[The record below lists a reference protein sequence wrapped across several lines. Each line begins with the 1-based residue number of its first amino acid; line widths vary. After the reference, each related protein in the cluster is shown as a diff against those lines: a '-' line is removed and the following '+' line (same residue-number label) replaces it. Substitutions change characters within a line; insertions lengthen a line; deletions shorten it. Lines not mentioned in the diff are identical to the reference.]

1 MPFFRGR
8 PDRLQAFRT
17 GERSVVEEVYWSYL
31 ARIEA
36 IVRHGFR
43 RTVASATVPIPAADV
58 ADAVQEVFARAF
70 RESARA
76 AYDGIRDYGPFLAT
90 IARNVVADWGRRRGH
105 AVVEI
110 AADMD
115 NLPPPDDAQVWAED
129 AVMQLVESYLAA
141 LPPELR
147 RVHELRFEQAQSQT
161 DAAAALGLSRQRLRT
176 LEAKLRS
183 GLARSLRRAG
193 LAWRV
198 K

>member
-8 PDRLQAFRT
+8 ADRLQAFRA

-31 ARIEA
+31 PLVEK
-36 IVRHGFR
+36 IVRHGVR
-43 RTVASATVPIPAADV
+43 QTIASGTSPVPASDV

-70 RESARA
+70 RERARL
-76 AYDGIRDYGPFLAT
+76 AYDGIRDYGPFLTT

-110 AADMD
+110 AVDLD
-115 NLPPPDDAQVWAED
+115 NLPSPMGEQNWAEE
-129 AVMQLVESYLAA
+129 AVMQIVERYISE

-147 RVHELRFEQAQSQT
+147 RVHELRYTLAQSQN
-161 DAAAALGLSRQRLRT
+161 DAAQALGVSRQRLRT
-176 LEAKLRS
+176 LEEKLRR
-183 GLARSLRRAG
+183 GLERGLRRAG
-193 LAWRV
+193 LAGRV